1 MSISQRLHDLLN
13 LGYTYTNKLF
23 DIYLKFRSK
32 CASCFYLLTRQLC
45 FPALLSGAS
54 GTLHTPSPGQVY
66 RGAVTLRAKRAG
78 PSLGF
83 GSSLHTGV
91 LLLVVLARGCAQAV
105 LVLRREV
112 SSEHCCEG
120 RSQQVDLGRA
130 CPAGGQA
137 GGTGRPVAVTGR
149 RGLGGQSDAG
159 SRLEQSGTHW
169 VVLSREQ
176 PHVTCPVGR
185 SLSLLDREQVATG
198 QGAAAGRCMLSP
210 MQQGGPRTRGE
221 LGRRKRVS
229 RAGSRSC
236 TNSVPSQL
244 TGHPGHLPAL
254 DFDDY

>member
-112 SSEHCCEG
+112 SSDHCCEG

-137 GGTGRPVAVTGR
+137 GGTGRPVAVTGG
-149 RGLGGQSDAG
+149 RGLGGQADAG

-169 VVLSREQ
+169 VVLSR
-176 PHVTCPVGR
+176 
-185 SLSLLDREQVATG
+185 
-198 QGAAAGRCMLSP
+198 AAAPCDLPCGKVPLFIGQRAGRH
-210 MQQGGPRTRGE
+210 RTRSSSWEVHAVSHAAGWPQDQRGAGE
-221 LGRRKRVS
+221 AEAGEQSGEPVLHKLCAVPAH
-229 RAGSRSC
+229 RAPRPPPC
-236 TNSVPSQL
+236 P
-244 TGHPGHLPAL
+244 
-254 DFDDY
+254 